1 MKVILSTPLVV
12 KANKQLLDSVQI
24 VSMSFGKD
32 LSTLGSIDV
41 RDQLNQQAASSVM
54 LKHVSISVDNDTY
67 TYEISDELL
76 ERILGFYT
84 RAIKLLALFAT
95 PIKAMAALY
104 KAEIAEITQMLLAE
118 K

>member
-1 MKVILSTPLVV
+1 MKFVISKNTLTISQASV
-12 KANKQLLDSVQI
+12 KTVIREFDVEVPSVSVNEI
-24 VSMSFGKD
+24 VAMQVEATAD
-32 LSTLGSIDV
+32 
-41 RDQLNQQAASSVM
+41 
-54 LKHVSISVDNDTY
+54 LKHVSVTEADGEV

-76 ERILGFYT
+76 ERILGLYT
-84 RAIKLLALFAT
+84 RAIRLLALFAT